1 MTDPARS
8 LRLEVPADPAA
19 PATIHAELRRWLAEV
34 GVHGWVVEDLLV
46 ASDEI
51 CFETILVPGV
61 RRIEVAADLRDGV
74 VHLAVTSDRRQR
86 ELRMVPFV
94 TGIEVV
100 DDIGPEL
107 RIVRHVADSLQ
118 VHTLPD
124 RTIVELT
131 KALA

>member
-1 MTDPARS
+1 MTDTDRS
-8 LRLEVPADPAA
+8 LRLQVAADPAA
-19 PATIHAELRRWLAEV
+19 PATIHAELRRWLV
-34 GVHGWVVEDLLV
+34 DMGVRSWIVEDLLV

-61 RRIEVAADLRDGV
+61 RHLEVAGDVRDGV
-74 VHLAVTSDRRQR
+74 VHLAVASDRRQR

-107 RIVRHVADSLQ
+107 RIVRHVADSLEI
-118 VHTLPD
+118 HTLPD

-131 KALA
+131 KSVT